1 MRKFGLCFIFIAV
14 VGIHAVHG
22 DGFVLKHVDFPSVV
36 PGNKSGGG
44 WVVPTAFPKTFSD
57 LSRDDRMAVKAA
69 GYEPFKDMK
78 AYRDIVVEGEEQ
90 FIERQL
96 ALLMSQRDIDA
107 RTMSDAAYCEKYPLD
122 DARCK
127 TPPSVAACIVS
138 WGAICNG
145 VSPNSPTPNGSNVP
159 NASSTNPPASAT
171 PSTPPTSTTPSTQI
185 PPRAPSGNN
194 TFAGQTIGGGAVV
207 VNNRTTGGSCYPAA
221 RSGWF
226 RNTVLTSGQ
235 YEQVS
240 PAFEKALITL
250 FRKEGGCGTIP
261 NDPCGYTCYGLGS
274 GPKCMNMDVSKLTR
288 KDAETVYYDRFWNK
302 YHFERLPDV
311 ISGELFLSAAGAGVC
326 TSIQQ
331 FREFLGLNK
340 NCKIDDELVAAAKN
354 YNGDILNDWLDVR
367 KQFLIN
373 VSQRR
378 YANSVLTGWLNG
390 VEFRRENGCHVV
402 PNEPL
407 YR

>member
-1 MRKFGLCFIFIAV
+1 MGKFGLLFLFVTAFGV
-14 VGIHAVHG
+14 HAVHG
-22 DGFVLKHVDFPSVV
+22 DAFVLKHVDFPSVV
-36 PGNKSGGG
+36 PENKSGGE
-44 WVVPTAFPKTFSD
+44 WVSHTAFPKTFND
-57 LSRDDRMAVKAA
+57 LSRDDRRVIKAA

-78 AYRDIVVEGEEQ
+78 VYHDIVVEGEEQ

-96 ALLMSQRDIDA
+96 AMLMSQRDVDA
-107 RTMSDAAYCEKYPLD
+107 RTMSNAEYCAKYPLD
-122 DARCK
+122 DTRCK
-127 TPPSVAACIVS
+127 TPPSVAACIIS

-145 VSPNSPTPNGSNVP
+145 VSVPSPTPSAP
-159 NASSTNPPASAT
+159 NTPANPTRPTT
-171 PSTPPTSTTPSTQI
+171 PSTPTSPNTPS
-185 PPRAPSGNN
+185 APSGNN
-194 TFAGQTIGGGAVV
+194 TFAGRTIGGGAVV
-207 VNNRTTGGSCYPAA
+207 VNNSTTGGSCYPAA

-226 RNTVLTSGQ
+226 DNTVLTSGQ
-235 YEQVS
+235 YEHVS

-274 GPKCMNMDVSKLTR
+274 GPQCMNMDVSKLTR

-311 ISGELFLSAAGAGVC
+311 ISGELFMSAAGAGVC

-331 FREFLGLNK
+331 FRQFLGLNK
-340 NCKIDDELVAAAKN
+340 NCKIDDDLVAAVKN

-367 KQFLIN
+367 KQFLTN
-373 VSQRR
+373 VAQRR

-390 VEFRRENGCHVV
+390 IEFRRENGCHVV
-402 PNEPL
+402 PTEPL